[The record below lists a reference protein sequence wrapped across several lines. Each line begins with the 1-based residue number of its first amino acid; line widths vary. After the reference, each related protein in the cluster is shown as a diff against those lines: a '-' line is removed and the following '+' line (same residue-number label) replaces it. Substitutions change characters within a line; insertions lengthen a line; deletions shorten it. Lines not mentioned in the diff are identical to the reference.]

1 MNAQNPK
8 QTKRLEC
15 HPDMTQVVLIV
26 SSFNMRVS
34 IKQKCL
40 TMIKIEIKYANRTNQ
55 LEIATDAYNLI
66 YLIRQRSAANN
77 RKR

>member
-26 SSFNMRVS
+26 SSFDMRVS

-40 TMIKIEIKYANRTNQ
+40 TIKKIEIKYANRTNQ
-55 LEIATDAYNLI
+55 LEIATGAYSLI
-66 YLIRQRSAANN
+66 YLIRQRSTANHG
-77 RKR
+77 KR